1 MTRPPHHFTVSGFCA
16 PHLNRIAVHV
26 PRTPKTPPKSAT
38 PSDAMPAGAAAGADD
53 KERRGRFTINDIAR
67 LSGVSKKTVSRVINK
82 SPYVKEDTRRR
93 VEEIIAEHDYEP
105 DPQARGLAFR
115 RSFLV
120 GMIYDNPNPQ
130 YVVNMQQGVLDALS
144 GTGLELVIRPCNR
157 SDPGLL
163 DGIRT
168 FVELQKLAGV
178 VLPPSVSE
186 DKSLISILRKL
197 DCPYVRIASV
207 PLDVARAT
215 VITHDRLGGEA
226 AAVLL
231 AELGHRRIAH
241 ISGPPTFRS
250 SFERRAGFIDGLAGF
265 GLALDPE
272 LWVEGAYTY
281 ESGYECGLALLGRR
295 DRPSAIF
302 TGNDEMAT
310 GVYRAAQELGIPI
323 PGALSVV
330 GFDDAPVASRVWP
343 PLTSVRLPIRE
354 MGRRAAERLLL
365 LQRDEADDAE
375 AIEFQPLLVRRGS
388 TGPAA

>member
-1 MTRPPHHFTVSGFCA
+1 VTRRLHDIRVPGCDA

-26 PRTPKTPPKSAT
+26 PRTSKPRPVQDHPSAVSE
-38 PSDAMPAGAAAGADD
+38 PVGATGEENR
-53 KERRGRFTINDIAR
+53 ERRGRFTINDIAR
-67 LSGVSKKTVSRVINK
+67 LAGVSKKTVSRVINK

-130 YVVNMQQGVLDALS
+130 YVVNMQQGVLDALH

-186 DKSLISILRKL
+186 DEGVIAVLRKL

-207 PLDVARAT
+207 PLDAARAT

-226 AAVLL
+226 AATLL

-250 SFERRAGFIDGLAGF
+250 SFERRAGFVEGLAAF
-265 GLALDPE
+265 GLELDPE
-272 LWVEGAYTY
+272 LWMEGAYTY

-295 DRPSAIF
+295 DRPTAIF

-365 LQRDEADDAE
+365 LQRGDGDDPE

-388 TGPAA
+388 AGPAA